1 MTRLTDKKEMYLFPD
16 GKACDYQENEVID
29 SDGNVY
35 TEAVFMG
42 ISKQYHEKINLTKQ
56 TEKLKE
62 ISRELRYLSDNVL
75 ILTRE
80 REVLAAKTKLHD
92 QMGAGLT
99 AIRQSRALYLRMYS

>member
-1 MTRLTDKKEMYLFPD
+1 MDVT
-16 GKACDYQENEVID
+16 
-29 SDGNVY
+29 
-35 TEAVFMG
+35 
-42 ISKQYHEKINLTKQ
+42 KQYHEKINLTKQ

-99 AIRQSRALYLRMYS
+99 AIRQNLLQEVKITAMRSDYFVRR

>member
-1 MTRLTDKKEMYLFPD
+1 ML
-16 GKACDYQENEVID
+16 Q
-29 SDGNVY
+29 
-35 TEAVFMG
+35 
-42 ISKQYHEKINLTKQ
+42 KQYHEKNKILTKQ

-92 QMGAGLT
+92 QMA
-99 AIRQSRALYLRMYS
+99 RD

>member
-1 MTRLTDKKEMYLFPD
+1 M
-16 GKACDYQENEVID
+16 
-29 SDGNVY
+29 
-35 TEAVFMG
+35 
-42 ISKQYHEKINLTKQ
+42 
-56 TEKLKE
+56 EKLPE

-99 AIRQSRALYLRMYS
+99 AIRQNLLQGSEDYSDAV

>member
-1 MTRLTDKKEMYLFPD
+1 MDIT
-16 GKACDYQENEVID
+16 
-29 SDGNVY
+29 
-35 TEAVFMG
+35 
-42 ISKQYHEKINLTKQ
+42 KQYHEKINLTKQ

-99 AIRQSRALYLRMYS
+99 AIRQSLMQESADYSDAVRLLPPGGKCYLER